1 MNKYFFKKSNH
12 LFFKSWCKGIM
23 ALLQGIFVVFFESAT
38 ECSYNMH
45 NPSSKP
51 NLYCQV
57 NPSNAI
63 LKRYSI
69 TTVQKN
75 LNEH

>member
-1 MNKYFFKKSNH
+1 
-12 LFFKSWCKGIM
+12 M
-23 ALLQGIFVVFFESAT
+23 ALPQGIFVVFFESAT
-38 ECSYNMH
+38 GYSYNMH

-63 LKRYSI
+63 LQRYSI